1 MEKGYVYIGRH
12 VNHTKEFFDNYYK
25 IGRSKQYK
33 IRETQLTNTNGPYD
47 YYNIR
52 VFETD
57 DMAKVESILHVC
69 FEDYRAIKTYPDRK
83 DIRTEFFWITDEEI
97 LHKRVDKLI
106 KLLGNVT
113 ELDLTNDIENDIST
127 TKEEKQKLIE
137 TFRKAKSSLSLVYKG
152 EDISQETSTE
162 TFLLCLRKISEQSSW
177 EQILENETR
186 VTKTLKELRDRYPS
200 ADSSQLKPYEDYVVF
215 TGNNNEVKVKII
227 GKLIKKLHINDLHL
241 SVKN

>member
-1 MEKGYVYIGRH
+1 MSDSEYSQGSDGGGQSPEMDEKQ
-12 VNHTKEFFDNYYK
+12 
-25 IGRSKQYK
+25 S
-33 IRETQLTNTNGPYD
+33 
-47 YYNIR
+47 
-52 VFETD
+52 
-57 DMAKVESILHVC
+57 
-69 FEDYRAIKTYPDRK
+69 
-83 DIRTEFFWITDEEI
+83 W
-97 LHKRVDKLI
+97 
-106 KLLGNVT
+106 
-113 ELDLTNDIENDIST
+113 
-127 TKEEKQKLIE
+127 EEKQKLIE
-137 TFRKAKSSLSLVYKG
+137 TFRKAKSSLSLVYVG

-162 TFLLCLRKISEQSSW
+162 TFLLCLKKISEQSSW